1 MVQIDVPAAFV
12 ASMFFLDVG
21 KKMVK
26 REAAKAA
33 GERPAAYYRFLFR
46 SLLYAAVVIAPAGL
60 YLLAGWPGWE
70 QLYWSER
77 VENTT
82 FNWVNALIPAAFVAA
97 IVLAGYAGHVLAY
110 RWLTTGREKLIR
122 PTYLGVLVVVTAA
135 VLLNYPAFLLVGTYR
150 EYHFARAAMG
160 FVWENPHGFTTGW
173 AIIISYFLV
182 ATLYVYFKIRKEGK
196 AVDET

>member
-1 MVQIDVPAAFV
+1 
-12 ASMFFLDVG
+12 
-21 KKMVK
+21 
-26 REAAKAA
+26 
-33 GERPAAYYRFLFR
+33 
-46 SLLYAAVVIAPAGL
+46 
-60 YLLAGWPGWE
+60 
-70 QLYWSER
+70 

-122 PTYLGVLVVVTAA
+122 PTYLGVLAVVTAA
-135 VLLNYPAFLLVGTYR
+135 VILNYPAFLLVGTYR
-150 EYHFARAAMG
+150 EYHFDRAAMA
-160 FVWENPHGFTTGW
+160 FVWENPHGFTIGW
-173 AIIISYFLV
+173 AIIMSYFLA